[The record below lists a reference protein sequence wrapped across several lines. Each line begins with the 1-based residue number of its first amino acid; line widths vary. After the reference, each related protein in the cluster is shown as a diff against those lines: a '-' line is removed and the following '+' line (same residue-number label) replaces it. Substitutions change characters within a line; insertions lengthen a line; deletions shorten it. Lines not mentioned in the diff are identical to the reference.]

1 MEEHV
6 GHLWDRLVTR
16 FARRDYPAAA
26 VKLTEIERPAAV
38 LFRALGGDG
47 GLRLAAAGATVHGAR
62 RTWRERLAGI
72 GERVELAWRDG
83 EALYLPETLA
93 VFPERALN
101 RDLYL
106 WLAALAAADE
116 DGASGAWFGRNQ
128 LLARRALDRYPGL
141 RARYRRLVAAHLEQ
155 RPDPAALPADEAAQ
169 ERALRAAL
177 SDPGRSIDWPAA
189 RRAPQPVVLWLH
201 PDPPRAACDTAA
213 TDDDQVDPAAAG
225 KRAARDR
232 KRRQAERAPTPD
244 GRDGLLLYRFEGMLS
259 IGDYVRVN
267 RGTED
272 EDGDGANADDFDQL
286 ALTRDARPAAGRV
299 RFDLDLPAA
308 ENDDTPLGAGI
319 LLPEWDYRRQAL
331 RADYCRVQPLL
342 AARAE
347 PCALPE
353 RLRPAARKLRRQF
366 EALVPA
372 TQWRRG
378 QPDGLEPDL
387 EAYVRHAAERRQ
399 GLTVAT
405 PNLYRDLVRG
415 RRDLACLL
423 LADLS
428 LSTDTWVGNDRRV
441 IDVIRD
447 ALYLFAEALSAT
459 GDRFALYGFS
469 SRKRDHVRFHHL
481 KGFNEAYAPAVRGRI
496 EAIKPGYYTRMGA
509 AIRQATDLL
518 AREGAQQRL
527 LLILTDG
534 KPNDLDQYEGR
545 YGIEDTRHAIRTAR
559 RAGLTPF
566 CVTIDDEG
574 ADYLPHL
581 FGAGHYVVIHRPQDL
596 PRELPLLYARL
607 TPGQT
612 PR

>member
-16 FARRDYPAAA
+16 FARRDFPAAA
-26 VKLTEIERPAAV
+26 VTLAEIERPAAV

-47 GLRLAAAGATVHGAR
+47 GLRLAAAGATAHGAR
-62 RTWRERLAGI
+62 RRWRERLAGI
-72 GERVELAWRDG
+72 GERAELAWRDG
-83 EALYLPETLA
+83 EALYLPERLA

-106 WLAALAAADE
+106 WLAALAAAD
-116 DGASGAWFGRNQ
+116 DGSATQSWFARNQ
-128 LLARRALDRYPGL
+128 SLARRALEQYPGL

-155 RPDPAALPADEAAQ
+155 RPDPEPLPADEAAQ

-177 SDPGRSIDWPAA
+177 SDPGSVADWPVA
-189 RRAPQPVVLWLH
+189 RRAPQPVWLWLH
-201 PDPPRAACDTAA
+201 PDPPRAAHDTAA
-213 TDDDQVDPAAAG
+213 ADDDPADPATATA
-225 KRAARDR
+225 RAARDR
-232 KRRQAERAPTPD
+232 KRRQAERVSMPD
-244 GRDGLLLYRFEGMLS
+244 GRDGLLLYRFEGILS

-272 EDGDGANADDFDQL
+272 DDGDGARADDFDKL
-286 ALTRDARPAAGRV
+286 ALARDARPAAGRV

-308 ENDDTPLGAGI
+308 ENDDAPLGAGI
-319 LLPEWDYRRQAL
+319 LLPDWDYRRQAL
-331 RADYCRVQPLL
+331 RPDYCRVQPLL
-342 AARAE
+342 AARAA

-353 RLRPAARKLRRQF
+353 RLRAPAHKLRRQF
-366 EALVPA
+366 EALAPSS
-372 TQWRRG
+372 QWRRG

-387 EAYVRHAAERRQ
+387 EAFVRHAAERRQ

-447 ALYLFAEALSAT
+447 ALFLFAEALGAT

-481 KGFNEAYAPAVRGRI
+481 KGFNEAYSASARGRI

-509 AIRQATDLL
+509 AVRQATDLL

-545 YGIEDTRHAIRTAR
+545 YGIEDTRHAIRAAR

-607 TPGQT
+607 TQA
-612 PR
+612 R